1 MIAREQRA
9 EIVREGEELLELH
22 RLKQLKGKKL
32 LVRALNNKWYR
43 LNTLYRI
50 KDKDGK
56 VRRFR
61 PNAAQRQRFIDG
73 HCRDIILKARQLGFT
88 TFEMIDALDDC
99 LWTSNFSAG
108 CIAHRLDSAKD
119 IYRNKIRLAYEKLAQ
134 DSTWQAIFKL
144 IGLRFPKPKSDKD
157 LGYVFDNGSSIQVST
172 SYRGD
177 TLQRLHVSE
186 FGKICR
192 KYPDKAQEIVTGA
205 FEAVGL
211 GNQVTLE
218 STAEG
223 REGYFFDYTQIAR
236 ALLARGKKPTV
247 MDWQFHFFPWHQESA
262 YKLDPVDVA
271 VPQWMREYFA
281 QLDAKFGI
289 RTSAAQQAWYAKKA
303 ETLHDD
309 MKREYPS
316 TPDEAFAQSVE
327 GAYYAQQMLWL
338 RKNGRIT
345 SKCKLTPALPVHTAW
360 DLGMNDAMSIVFFQI
375 LGREVHI
382 VDYLEDSGEG
392 IEYYAIELK
401 KKGYI
406 YGKHFGPHDLAVREI
421 GTGKSRY
428 DVALKHGIRFEDPVP
443 RISSH
448 AEGIQAVRSFLPFCW
463 FAETTLDD
471 QAEAPA
477 ETSRGGVDRLI
488 DCLDSYRKEWDTKLG
503 RYKDYPRHDWASHG
517 AKAFETMAR
526 CGIFEFAGITGTPLP
541 SSSTNH
547 IQQGQQQR
555 WKAHT

>member
-1 MIAREQRA
+1 MITRAQRA
-9 EIVREGEELLELH
+9 EVVREGEELLGLH
-22 RLKQLKGKKL
+22 RRKELKGKKL
-32 LVRALNNKWYR
+32 LLRALSNKWYR

-56 VRRFR
+56 VRRFK
-61 PNAAQRQRFIDG
+61 PNEAQRQRYIDG

-88 TFEMIDALDDC
+88 TFEMIDSLDDC
-99 LWTSNFSAG
+99 LWTANFSAG

-134 DSTWQAIFKL
+134 DAAWQAIFNL

-172 SYRGD
+172 GYRGD

-236 ALLARGKKPTV
+236 RLLASGKTPTL
-247 MDWQFHFFPWHQESA
+247 MDWQFHFFPWHQELA
-262 YKLDPVDVA
+262 YQLDPTGVA

-281 QLDAKFGI
+281 QLEAKFGI

-327 GAYYAQQMLWL
+327 GAYYMQQMLWL

-345 SKCKLTPALPVHTAW
+345 TKCKLTPALPVHTAW
-360 DLGMNDAMSIVFFQI
+360 DLGMSDAMSIVFFQI
-375 LGREVHI
+375 VGREVHI
-382 VDYLEDSGEG
+382 IDYLEGSGEG
-392 IEYYAIELK
+392 IEHYATELK
-401 KKGYI
+401 KKGYS

-421 GTGKSRY
+421 GTGKSRL
-428 DVALKHGIRFEDPVP
+428 DVAAQHGIRFEIVP

-448 AEGIQAVRSFLPFCW
+448 AEGIQAVRTFLPFCW
-463 FAETTLDD
+463 FTESTLDD
-471 QAEAPA
+471 SAPDDA
-477 ETSRGGVDRLI
+477 ASTGVDRLI
-488 DCLDSYRKEWDTKLG
+488 DCLDSYRKEWDEKLG
-503 RYKDYPRHDWASHG
+503 RFKDTPRHDWASHG

-526 CGIFEFAGITGTPLP
+526 CGAFELAGMISTQLP
-541 SSSTNH
+541 SSSTPTTH
-547 IQQGQQQR
+547 RGQQR
-555 WKAHT
+555 WNAYT